1 MADPVSEAKHSLRQR
16 VSAQRAQVF
25 HAPQAETLVRNAN
38 SRLMQF
44 LKAHFAD
51 APGQTVISGYMP
63 MRSEIDPLPTMS
75 AHSGPVC
82 VPVIVAKAHPL
93 EFHRWT
99 PEGEMVA
106 GQFKALIPAARDPLT
121 PQAMIVPLLAFDR
134 FGYRLGYGGGFYDRT
149 LQGLREQGAVLAI
162 GFAFDEQEVA
172 EVPRDATDQRLDAIV
187 TPSRVIA
194 FP

>member
-1 MADPVSEAKHSLRQR
+1 MADPVSEAKHTLRQR
-16 VSAQRAQVF
+16 ISAQRAQVF
-25 HAPQAETLVRNAN
+25 HAPQAEALVQRAN
-38 SRLMQF
+38 VRLTQW
-44 LKAHFAD
+44 LKTHFAD
-51 APGQTVISGYMP
+51 TLGQTVISGYMP
-63 MRSEIDPLPTMS
+63 MRSEIDPLPTMA

-82 VPVIVAKAHPL
+82 VPVIVAKAQPL

-99 PEGEMVA
+99 QEGEMVE

-149 LQGLREQGAVLAI
+149 LQGLREQAAVVAI

-187 TPSRVIA
+187 TPSRVIG
-194 FP
+194 FS